1 MLDLQKAIA
10 RFGADAKAKLANPAA
25 TGEDE
30 DQLRAPL
37 ERLFGDLAELCGFER
52 GLLAAVGESSLR
64 TLKTRPDYAVTL
76 RNVLVGFVEVK
87 KPGKGADPHSYK
99 GHDKDQWEKLKSLP
113 NLLYTD
119 GNSFSVWQDGKLVGS
134 IVSLQGDIKKSG
146 DKLAAPQELLIRF
159 DNFLRWEPIPPK
171 SAKELADVS
180 ARLCR
185 LLRDEVTEQLELKS
199 PALTALAADWRKLL
213 FPEADDPQF
222 ADGYAQ
228 AVTFGLLM
236 ARSNDIRLAGGLDH
250 VGKLLS
256 KTNSLIGSALRLL
269 TDEVDNETALKTS
282 LHALVRVLDAVNWYD
297 ISKGKSDTW
306 LYFYED
312 FLAVY
317 DNDLRKRT
325 GSYYTPPEVVEP
337 MIRLV
342 DDALRQHFGRSA
354 GLASTDVTVADPAV
368 GTGTFILGVLRRI
381 AADVEAD
388 QGAGAVPQAIES
400 AISRLIA
407 FEMQLG
413 PFAVA
418 QLRIYAELLQ
428 LIRRGP
434 RTPLRMFVTDSLANP
449 YEEIEQLGHWYA
461 PIGESRR
468 QANRIKIQEPI
479 TVVIGNPPYKEK
491 AKGRGGW
498 IEEGDTARGKAP
510 PLNAWIPPADWGV
523 GAHAKHLRNL
533 YVYFWRW
540 ATWKVF
546 DHDPEN
552 DAGIVCFITVA
563 GFLNGPGFQKMRDYL
578 RRTADCI
585 WVIDCSPEGHQPD
598 VPTRIFQGVQQPVC
612 IVLVARS
619 KKKAATAPAAV
630 KYTVLPTGKRE
641 AKFAALARLKLES
654 KTWQSCSTDWRSPF
668 LPAATGNWASYPALD
683 ELFAY
688 NGSGVMPGRTWVIAP
703 DAESLRLRWR
713 NLINSKPQDK
723 QEKFVPHLNKGKLG
737 DRHVDREVK
746 KGLPGFSD
754 NPTPIADERSDCLPP
769 IQYGFRS
776 FDRQW
781 IIPDNRVLNRP
792 NPELWR
798 SHGEEQV
805 YMTAPEDRSPTRGP
819 AFTFSALVPDLH
831 HYNGRGGR
839 VFPLW
844 CDAAATTPNMPPNL
858 LSFLTTKYKT
868 PVSAEDFLA
877 YLAGV
882 AANPAYTARFHTD
895 LAQPGLR
902 IPMTAQAKLFVQAV
916 ELGRCVIWLH
926 TFGER
931 FADAKADRP
940 PGPPRVPRERAPRIP
955 KDGAIPDDPDSMP
968 DEIEY
973 DESKRRLMIGKGFI
987 DNVPAAVWNYE
998 VSGKHVLTQWFS
1010 YRKRNRERPI
1020 IGDRRPP
1027 SKLGD
1032 IQPDHWLAEYTS
1044 ELLNVLHVL
1053 TLLVEME
1060 PAQASLL
1067 EAICEGPTL
1076 DYRG

>member
-1 MLDLQKAIA
+1 MIDLKKAIA
-10 RFGADAKAKLANPAA
+10 RFGAEAKAKLTNPAA
-25 TGEDE
+25 TGEPE

-37 ERLFGDLAELCGFER
+37 EALFGDLAELCGFER
-52 GLLAAVGESSLR
+52 RLITAVGESSLS

-76 RNVLVGFVEVK
+76 GNALVGFVEVK
-87 KPGKGADPHSYK
+87 APGKGADPRRYK
-99 GHDKDQWEKLKSLP
+99 GHDKEQWEKLQSLP

-119 GNSFSVWQDGKLVGS
+119 GNSFSLWQDGEMVGEP
-134 IVSLQGDIKKSG
+134 VVLYGDVETSG
-146 DKLAAPQELLIRF
+146 DKLSCPPELLARF
-159 DNFLRWEPIPPK
+159 DSFLRWEPIPPK
-171 SAKELADVS
+171 SAKELARVS

-185 LLRDEVTEQLELKS
+185 LLRDEVTEQLKEKS

-213 FPEADDPQF
+213 FPEANDQQF

-236 ARSNDIRLAGGLDH
+236 ARSNEIRLAGGLDQ
-250 VGKLLS
+250 VGKQLG
-256 KTNSLIGSALRLL
+256 KTSSLIGAALRLL
-269 TDEVDNETALKTS
+269 TDEVGNETTLKTS
-282 LHALVRVLDAVNWYD
+282 LRALVRVLDAVNWFD
-297 ISKGKSDTW
+297 ISKGNSDAW

-312 FLAVY
+312 FLGVY
-317 DNDLRKRT
+317 DNALRKMT
-325 GSYYTPPEVVEP
+325 GSYYTPPEVVKP

-342 DDALRQHFGRSA
+342 DDVLREHFGRSA
-354 GLASTDVTVADPAV
+354 GLASADVTVADPAV
-368 GTGTFILGVLRRI
+368 GTGTFILGVLRHI
-381 AADVEAD
+381 AAAVEAD
-388 QGAGAVPQAIES
+388 QGAGAVPQAVES
-400 AISRLIA
+400 AVDRLFA
-407 FEMQLG
+407 FELQLG

-418 QLRIYAELLQ
+418 QLRIYAELLG
-428 LIRRGP
+428 IMRKGP
-434 RTPLRMFVTDSLANP
+434 RKPLQMYVTDALANP
-449 YEEIEQLGHWYA
+449 YEEIEQLGSWYA

-468 QANRIKIQEPI
+468 QANRIKINEPI

-498 IEEGDTARGKAP
+498 IEQGDTARDKAS
-510 PLNAWIPPADWGV
+510 PLSAWIPPADWGV
-523 GAHAKHLRNL
+523 SAHAKHLRNL
-533 YVYFWRW
+533 YIYFWRW

-546 DHDPEN
+546 DHDPKN
-552 DAGIVCFITVA
+552 NAGIVCFITVA
-563 GFLNGPGFQKMRDYL
+563 GFLNGPGFQRMRDYL
-578 RRTADCI
+578 RRTADHL

-612 IVLVARS
+612 IVLAARS
-619 KKKAATAPAAV
+619 KHKAAGKPAV
-630 KYTVLPTGKRE
+630 IKYTALPAGRRE
-641 AKFAALARLKLES
+641 DKFEALARIKLES
-654 KTWQSCSTDWRSPF
+654 KVWQNCSTDWRAPF
-668 LPAATGNWASYPALD
+668 LPAASGEWASYPALD

-688 NGSGVMPGRTWVIAP
+688 SGSGVMPGRTWIIAP
-703 DAESLRLRWR
+703 DAESLRSRWIKLTR
-713 NLINSKPQDK
+713 AQPQQK
-723 QEKFVPHLNKGKLG
+723 EELFHPHLRGGKPGDKHVNK
-737 DRHVDREVK
+737 VA
-746 KGLPGFSD
+746 KGLPGYPD
-754 NPTPIADERSDCLPP
+754 DPKPVADSRGDCLPP
-769 IQYGFRS
+769 VRYGFRS

-781 IIPDNRVLNRP
+781 IIPDSRVINQP

-798 SHGEEQV
+798 SHGSKQV
-805 YMTAPEDRSPTRGP
+805 YMTAPLDRSPTKGP

-844 CDAAATTPNMPPNL
+844 RDAAATIPNL
-858 LSFLTTKYKT
+858 PPQLLEFLATKYKT

-882 AANPAYTARFHTD
+882 AANPAYTARFQTD

-902 IPMTAQAKLFVQAV
+902 IPMTARAKLFAKAV
-916 ELGRCVIWLH
+916 EIGRRVIWLH

-931 FADAKADRP
+931 LADPKSDRP
-940 PGPPRVPRERAPRIP
+940 AGPPRLPREAAPRIP
-955 KDGAIPDDPDSMP
+955 RDGAIPDDPDSMP

-973 DESKRRLMIGKGFI
+973 DESRRRLFIGKGFI
-987 DNVPAAVWNYE
+987 DNVPASVWNFE

-1032 IQPDHWLAEYTS
+1032 IQPDHWLAEYTT

-1053 TLLVEME
+1053 ALLVEME
-1060 PAQASLL
+1060 PAQAIHL

-1076 DYRG
+1076 DYGG